1 MRYIYDVLIDNV
13 SAVSCSSLRVAK
25 EMIIELSEFNKDS
38 SFGIYNSSTGIII
51 NIVTKEN
58 YKMKKQELFENTVKS
73 YALIL

>member
-38 SFGIYNSSTGIII
+38 SFGIYNSSTGRII
-51 NIVTKEN
+51 NIINVKEN
-58 YKMKKQELFENTVKS
+58 YNMHYF
-73 YALIL
+73 

>member
-58 YKMKKQELFENTVKS
+58 YKMKKNRNYSKIQ
-73 YALIL
+73 